1 MVVDLGSTSTLV
13 LFALLDSECCC
24 VMCLLYVLL
33 LFLGEGGKVASE
45 KNSQMDFHFSSF
57 LNCFVW
63 LFLCVVLCCVVLFF
77 READRERVLCCVVY
91 SMYRVYVSCAAF
103 CKLYFCIV
111 VLCVLSCV
119 VLCCVSKF

>member
-1 MVVDLGSTSTLV
+1 MLLCYVFVVCVVTFFGRGGESGIREKFSNGLPLFVFFELLCLV
-13 LFALLDSECCC
+13 VSLC
-24 VMCLLYVLL
+24 
-33 LFLGEGGKVASE
+33 
-45 KNSQMDFHFSSF
+45 
-57 LNCFVW
+57 
-63 LFLCVVLCCVVLFF
+63 CVVLCCVVLFF